1 VSLDKTPFLK
11 LNLPPFD
18 GTPWDTDVNDNWT
31 SIDGALAQFVSLPNY
46 AGLWTP
52 STSYVAGQT
61 VIDGVT
67 SVQWLCLVS
76 HTSGGTTF
84 ADDRTAN
91 PTYWTQT
98 SPTPSYWAEQAAASA
113 NAAEASANA
122 AAGSAAVVAGALP
135 LTGGTMTGDIV
146 LAHDPPN
153 ALNPA
158 TKQYVDAR
166 VGGVG
171 FLPTTGG
178 TMTGVIVL
186 PGSPVNPLEAAPKQ
200 YADTKLP
207 LTGATMTGSIN
218 FDNHANHG
226 VVGTGTNDDANTGLV
241 GEYRSNNLSSGS
253 ALSLTNNVA
262 ANVIGVSLTAGDW
275 DVDGYLQVL
284 LSVGSGNIQAWIGTT
299 GSPVVPTDTGNGAR
313 TIYTSSSAT
322 SNWMGSCGP
331 FRVSIT
337 TTTTVYLVA
346 FTNFVSGTA
355 AANGFIRARRVR

>member
-1 VSLDKTPFLK
+1 VSVDKTPFLK

-18 GTPWDTDVNDNWT
+18 GTPWDEDVNNNW
-31 SIDGALAQFVSLPNY
+31 SSLDGALAQFVSLPNY
-46 AGLWTP
+46 AGLWTVGVN
-52 STSYVAGQT
+52 YLAGQT
-61 VIDGVT
+61 VFD
-67 SVQWLCLVS
+67 SVDSSQWLCIVPN
-76 HTSGGTTF
+76 TSVGP
-84 ADDRTAN
+84 AMSNDRLAH
-91 PTYWTQT
+91 PDWWTQT
-98 SPTPSYWAEQAAASA
+98 SPTPSYWASQAQAAA
-113 NAAEASANA
+113 NAAEASATA
-122 AAGSAAVVAGALP
+122 AAGSAAVAAGALP
-135 LTGGTMTGDIV
+135 LSGGTMSGDIV

-275 DVDGYLQVL
+275 DVDGHLQII
-284 LSVGSGNIQAWIGTT
+284 LSVGSGNIQSWIGTT
-299 GSPVVPTDTGNGAR
+299 ASPVVPTDTGNGAR

-346 FTNFVSGTA
+346 FSNFTSGTA
-355 AANGFIRARRVR
+355 AANGFIRARQVR